1 MVEKY
6 MADIVPLNED
16 KIGKKPHG
24 LATFSVNGN
33 NLDIKIEMN
42 DTPENTQHWEHF
54 HGFPDG
60 KDAQIAT
67 IAQDANGDGFVDL
80 PETEPVSGTTMVP
93 FNDAPEEMNIP
104 NDEYPVSDGNG
115 HFEYERIVPLDI
127 LEKKFKEAF
136 GDTELH
142 LDSRVIYIHG
152 VPDSL
157 DLPDTVAGEVAG
169 YDAHTTLPIAVGKI
183 VKIEE

>member
-6 MADIVPLNED
+6 EADIVAINGE
-16 KIGKKPHG
+16 KIGKNPHG
-24 LATFSVNGN
+24 KATFSVNGN
-33 NLDIKIEMN
+33 NLDIKISMD

-67 IAQDANGDGFVDL
+67 AAQDANGDGFVDL

-93 FNDAPEEMNIP
+93 FNDQPEEMNIP
-104 NDEYPVSDGNG
+104 NDEYPVSDDKG
-115 HFEYERIVPLDI
+115 HFDYERVVPLDI

-136 GDTELH
+136 GDTELN
-142 LDSRVIYIHG
+142 LDKRVIYIHG

-157 DLPDTVAGEVAG
+157 ELPVSVGGAVGD

-183 VKIEE
+183 KRV